1 MEQLKRHVNT
11 QLERMDKKASVASIT
26 ILELKS
32 RVHILETALETSLD
46 FDPRTDESPW
56 ASPGEFVELVTP
68 EVDVLFREGQG
79 EMEPSNEQQ

>member
-1 MEQLKRHVNT
+1 MEQVKRHVNT
-11 QLERMDKKASVASIT
+11 QLERMDKGASVASVT
-26 ILELKS
+26 ISELKS

-68 EVDVLFREGQG
+68 EVDVLFR
-79 EMEPSNEQQ
+79 